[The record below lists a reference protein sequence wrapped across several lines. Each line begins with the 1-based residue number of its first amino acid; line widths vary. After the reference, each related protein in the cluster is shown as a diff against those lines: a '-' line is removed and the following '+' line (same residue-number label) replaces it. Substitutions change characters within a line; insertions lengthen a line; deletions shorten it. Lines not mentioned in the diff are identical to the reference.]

1 MKDGTEIKESGIKDG
16 TEVTLKLW
24 SNVVG
29 DSKDENSFPHKLLLS
44 NTEVSKVHKTFAN
57 GSSANI
63 KLSKLI
69 CIK

>member
-1 MKDGTEIKESGIKDG
+1 MKDGTEIKESRIKDG

-24 SNVVG
+24 SNVAG
-29 DSKDENSFPHKLLLS
+29 DSKDENNFPRKLLLS
-44 NTEVSKVHKTFAN
+44 NTQVSKVHKTFAN
-57 GSSANI
+57 GSSGNI